1 MKMQRDFG
9 GGKLHRVS
17 ATLNVPTS
25 ESEQTIRILLDK
37 QQLPGIL
44 IGGTCPGVSYQL
56 TGGASCEMRMLTLLV
71 VLFRLVSMRV
81 TDASPPLPLTTD
93 LKSIYSEE
101 AVEYGE
107 LETFL
112 RLKDT
117 WDETIE
123 ETRPTL
129 PAKPIGV
136 PGASSP
142 SQMAKPAHR
151 ALFNASPGGGPSSP
165 LRGPGVTSSS
175 SSASA
180 SAAAASPSPAETKKS
195 LRNRNEAE
203 FDVGDELTGYG
214 LQGVK
219 VTDDDLLALVEELG
233 LGGEE
238 AGDLV
243 KGLSDPTDKAD
254 KVKEDEVT
262 EVREGGGSDD
272 GGGAGGSEQPESKSE
287 ASAEAKPVAHEEEV
301 EATAEGD
308 GVEKTATAAE
318 SEVAETD
325 AGTPSA

>member
-1 MKMQRDFG
+1 M
-9 GGKLHRVS
+9 
-17 ATLNVPTS
+17 
-25 ESEQTIRILLDK
+25 
-37 QQLPGIL
+37 
-44 IGGTCPGVSYQL
+44 
-56 TGGASCEMRMLTLLV
+56 
-71 VLFRLVSMRV
+71 
-81 TDASPPLPLTTD
+81 
-93 LKSIYSEE
+93 
-101 AVEYGE
+101 EYGE

-129 PAKPIGV
+129 PTKPIGV

-151 ALFNASPGGGPSSP
+151 ALFNASPGGGPSSSP
-165 LRGPGVTSSS
+165 LRGAKSASASS
-175 SSASA
+175 SSALS
-180 SAAAASPSPAETKKS
+180 SSPSPAETKKS
-195 LRNRNEAE
+195 LRTRREAE

-254 KVKEDEVT
+254 KVKEIEAT
-262 EVREGGGSDD
+262 EVREGGAGS
-272 GGGAGGSEQPESKSE
+272 SEQPESKSE
-287 ASAEAKPVAHEEEV
+287 AKPMAHDHEEV
-301 EATAEGD
+301 EAAVEGD
-308 GVEKTATAAE
+308 GVDNTAAAAPE
-318 SEVAETD
+318 TDAETD
-325 AGTPSA
+325 AGTPST

>member
-1 MKMQRDFG
+1 M
-9 GGKLHRVS
+9 
-17 ATLNVPTS
+17 
-25 ESEQTIRILLDK
+25 
-37 QQLPGIL
+37 
-44 IGGTCPGVSYQL
+44 
-56 TGGASCEMRMLTLLV
+56 
-71 VLFRLVSMRV
+71 
-81 TDASPPLPLTTD
+81 
-93 LKSIYSEE
+93 
-101 AVEYGE
+101 EYGE

-165 LRGPGVTSSS
+165 LRGASS

-180 SAAAASPSPAETKKS
+180 SASSPSLAETKKS
-195 LRNRNEAE
+195 LRDRSEAE
-203 FDVGDELTGYG
+203 FDVSKELNGYG

-243 KGLSDPTDKAD
+243 KGLSDPADKAD
-254 KVKEDEVT
+254 KVKEDEAT
-262 EVREGGGSDD
+262 EVREGGGSD
-272 GGGAGGSEQPESKSE
+272 GAGGSEQPESKSE
-287 ASAEAKPVAHEEEV
+287 ASAEAKPVVREDA

-308 GVEKTATAAE
+308 GVEKAAAATE
-318 SEVAETD
+318 TEVAETD
-325 AGTPSA
+325 AGAPST

>member
-1 MKMQRDFG
+1 
-9 GGKLHRVS
+9 
-17 ATLNVPTS
+17 
-25 ESEQTIRILLDK
+25 
-37 QQLPGIL
+37 
-44 IGGTCPGVSYQL
+44 
-56 TGGASCEMRMLTLLV
+56 
-71 VLFRLVSMRV
+71 V
-81 TDASPPLPLTTD
+81 TDASPPAHYR
-93 LKSIYSEE
+93 LKSICSEE

-165 LRGPGVTSSS
+165 LRGATS

-180 SAAAASPSPAETKKS
+180 SASASPAETKKS
-195 LRNRNEAE
+195 LRMRSEAE
-203 FDVGDELTGYG
+203 FDVSDELTGYG

-254 KVKEDEVT
+254 KVKEDEAT
-262 EVREGGGSDD
+262 EVREGGGSD
-272 GGGAGGSEQPESKSE
+272 GGGDGVEGGGSEQPESKSE
-287 ASAEAKPVAHEEEV
+287 TSAEAKPVAREET
-301 EATAEGD
+301 EAAAEGD
-308 GVEKTATAAE
+308 GVEKAAAAPE
-318 SEVAETD
+318 TEVAETD
-325 AGTPSA
+325 TGAPST

>member
-1 MKMQRDFG
+1 VK
-9 GGKLHRVS
+9 
-17 ATLNVPTS
+17 
-25 ESEQTIRILLDK
+25 
-37 QQLPGIL
+37 
-44 IGGTCPGVSYQL
+44 
-56 TGGASCEMRMLTLLV
+56 
-71 VLFRLVSMRV
+71 
-81 TDASPPLPLTTD
+81 
-93 LKSIYSEE
+93 IYPSEE

-117 WDETIE
+117 WDESIE

-151 ALFNASPGGGPSSP
+151 ALLNASPGGGPSSP
-165 LRGPGVTSSS
+165 LRGATTS

-180 SAAAASPSPAETKKS
+180 SASSPSPAETKKS

-203 FDVGDELTGYG
+203 FDVSDELTGFG

-243 KGLSDPTDKAD
+243 KGLTDKVD
-254 KVKEDEVT
+254 KVKEDEAA
-262 EVREGGGSDD
+262 EVPQEGGD
-272 GGGAGGSEQPESKSE
+272 GGGGGSEQPESKSE
-287 ASAEAKPVAHEEEV
+287 ASTEAPVAREEV
-301 EATAEGD
+301 EAAAEG
-308 GVEKTATAAE
+308 GVEKVAAATE
-318 SEVAETD
+318 TEVAETD
-325 AGTPSA
+325 ADAPST

>member
-1 MKMQRDFG
+1 MVSPPIQVFLTTIASQPALRQRQEYIM
-9 GGKLHRVS
+9 RVLQAKNITYS
-17 ATLNVPTS
+17 SYDLASDEDAKRLWRRKAPP
-25 ESEQTIRILLDK
+25 DK

-44 IGGTCPGVSYQL
+44 IGGTCPGVSTIL
-56 TGGASCEMRMLTLLV
+56 T
-71 VLFRLVSMRV
+71 
-81 TDASPPLPLTTD
+81 
-93 LKSIYSEE
+93 E

-129 PAKPIGV
+129 PTKPIGV

-165 LRGPGVTSSS
+165 LRGATSS
-175 SSASA
+175 SSAS
-180 SAAAASPSPAETKKS
+180 SPAPAETQTKKS
-195 LRNRNEAE
+195 LRKRRDEE
-203 FDVGDELTGYG
+203 FDVSEELTGYG
-214 LQGVK
+214 LQGLK

-254 KVKEDEVT
+254 KVKEDEAT
-262 EVREGGGSDD
+262 EVREGG
-272 GGGAGGSEQPESKSE
+272 AG
-287 ASAEAKPVAHEEEV
+287 
-301 EATAEGD
+301 
-308 GVEKTATAAE
+308 
-318 SEVAETD
+318 
-325 AGTPSA
+325 

>member
-1 MKMQRDFG
+1 MVSPPIQVFLTTIASQPALRQRQEYI
-9 GGKLHRVS
+9 LRVLQAKNITFS
-17 ATLNVPTS
+17 SYDLASDEDAKRLWRRKAPP
-25 ESEQTIRILLDK
+25 DK

-44 IGGTCPGVSYQL
+44 IGGTCPGSF
-56 TGGASCEMRMLTLLV
+56 SD
-71 VLFRLVSMRV
+71 F
-81 TDASPPLPLTTD
+81 
-93 LKSIYSEE
+93 EE

-129 PAKPIGV
+129 PTKPIGV

-151 ALFNASPGGGPSSP
+151 ALFNASPGSGPSSP
-165 LRGPGVTSSS
+165 LRGATVTSSS
-175 SSASA
+175 TSASA
-180 SAAAASPSPAETKKS
+180 SASTTASPAETKKT
-195 LRNRNEAE
+195 LRKRSEAE

-243 KGLSDPTDKAD
+243 KGLSDPTDKVD
-254 KVKEDEVT
+254 KVKEDEET
-262 EVREGGGSDD
+262 EVREGGGS
-272 GGGAGGSEQPESKSE
+272 GGGGTGGSEQPESKSE
-287 ASAEAKPVAHEEEV
+287 ASAEAKPVSREEA
-301 EATAEGD
+301 EATTEGD
-308 GVEKTATAAE
+308 GVEKAAAVTE
-318 SEVAETD
+318 TEVAETD
-325 AGTPSA
+325 AGTPST

>member
-1 MKMQRDFG
+1 M
-9 GGKLHRVS
+9 
-17 ATLNVPTS
+17 
-25 ESEQTIRILLDK
+25 
-37 QQLPGIL
+37 
-44 IGGTCPGVSYQL
+44 
-56 TGGASCEMRMLTLLV
+56 
-71 VLFRLVSMRV
+71 
-81 TDASPPLPLTTD
+81 
-93 LKSIYSEE
+93 
-101 AVEYGE
+101 EYGE

-129 PAKPIGV
+129 PTKPIGV

-165 LRGPGVTSSS
+165 LRGPT

-180 SAAAASPSPAETKKS
+180 SASASTSSTPAETKKS
-195 LRNRNEAE
+195 LRKRREAE
-203 FDVGDELTGYG
+203 FDVSDELTGYG
-214 LQGVK
+214 LQGIK

-254 KVKEDEVT
+254 KVKEDEAT
-262 EVREGGGSDD
+262 EVREGGG
-272 GGGAGGSEQPESKSE
+272 GGGGSEQPEYKSE
-287 ASAEAKPVAHEEEV
+287 ASAEAKPVAREEA
-301 EATAEGD
+301 EAAAEGH
-308 GVEKTATAAE
+308 GVEKAAAAAE
-318 SEVAETD
+318 TEVAETD
-325 AGTPSA
+325 AGTPGT

>member
-1 MKMQRDFG
+1 
-9 GGKLHRVS
+9 
-17 ATLNVPTS
+17 
-25 ESEQTIRILLDK
+25 
-37 QQLPGIL
+37 
-44 IGGTCPGVSYQL
+44 
-56 TGGASCEMRMLTLLV
+56 
-71 VLFRLVSMRV
+71 
-81 TDASPPLPLTTD
+81 
-93 LKSIYSEE
+93 
-101 AVEYGE
+101 VEYGE

-129 PAKPIGV
+129 PTKPIGV

-165 LRGPGVTSSS
+165 LRGATSS
-175 SSASA
+175 SSAS
-180 SAAAASPSPAETKKS
+180 SPAPAETQTKKS
-195 LRNRNEAE
+195 LRKRRDEE
-203 FDVGDELTGYG
+203 FDVSEELTGYG

-254 KVKEDEVT
+254 KVKDEAT
-262 EVREGGGSDD
+262 EVREGGA
-272 GGGAGGSEQPESKSE
+272 GAAGSEQPESKNE
-287 ASAEAKPVAHEEEV
+287 ASAEAKPVAREEA
-301 EATAEGD
+301 EAAAEGD
-308 GVEKTATAAE
+308 GVEKAAAAAE
-318 SEVAETD
+318 TEVAEMD
-325 AGTPSA
+325 AGAPST

>member
-1 MKMQRDFG
+1 M
-9 GGKLHRVS
+9 
-17 ATLNVPTS
+17 
-25 ESEQTIRILLDK
+25 
-37 QQLPGIL
+37 
-44 IGGTCPGVSYQL
+44 
-56 TGGASCEMRMLTLLV
+56 SC
-71 VLFRLVSMRV
+71 
-81 TDASPPLPLTTD
+81 PLTTG
-93 LKSIYSEE
+93 KKIYSEE

-165 LRGPGVTSSS
+165 LRGATP
-175 SSASA
+175 
-180 SAAAASPSPAETKKS
+180 SAAPSPSPAKTKES
-195 LRNRNEAE
+195 LRKRRDAE
-203 FDVGDELTGYG
+203 FDVSEELTGYG

-243 KGLSDPTDKAD
+243 KGLSDHTDKVD
-254 KVKEDEVT
+254 KVKEGEAAQ
-262 EVREGGGSDD
+262 VREGGGGD
-272 GGGAGGSEQPESKSE
+272 GGGGGGSEQPESKSE
-287 ASAEAKPVAHEEEV
+287 ASAETKPVAREE
-301 EATAEGD
+301 AQAAAMGD
-308 GVEKTATAAE
+308 SVEKAAAAAE
-318 SEVAETD
+318 TEVAETD
-325 AGTPSA
+325 ASVPST

>member
-1 MKMQRDFG
+1 
-9 GGKLHRVS
+9 
-17 ATLNVPTS
+17 
-25 ESEQTIRILLDK
+25 
-37 QQLPGIL
+37 
-44 IGGTCPGVSYQL
+44 
-56 TGGASCEMRMLTLLV
+56 
-71 VLFRLVSMRV
+71 V
-81 TDASPPLPLTTD
+81 TDASPLSRSLPV
-93 LKSIYSEE
+93 KSILSEE

-129 PAKPIGV
+129 PTKPIGV

-165 LRGPGVTSSS
+165 LRG
-175 SSASA
+175 AS
-180 SAAAASPSPAETKKS
+180 ASPSPAETKKS
-195 LRNRNEAE
+195 LRNRRDAE
-203 FDVGDELTGYG
+203 FDVSDELTGYG

-254 KVKEDEVT
+254 KVKEDEAT
-262 EVREGGGSDD
+262 EVREGGGD
-272 GGGAGGSEQPESKSE
+272 GGAGGSEQPESKSE
-287 ASAEAKPVAHEEEV
+287 TSAEAKPVAREEA
-301 EATAEGD
+301 EAAAEGD
-308 GVEKTATAAE
+308 GVEKAAAAAE
-318 SEVAETD
+318 TEVAETD
-325 AGTPSA
+325 AGAPST